1 MPDVFSGFSFSM
13 GFFKNLYHSLTQKIT
28 PKPAGRDFFGDN
40 IEALFTFLTSKITSS
55 NQVNATVVYIN
66 NYLKLKSNE
75 RLERLPESY
84 LFVEKYLT
92 DIDPDFKLSKEKL
105 RAQIKVQYANL
116 LSVPGFDIIFEEES
130 KQEFELCRL
139 FLKVVIN
146 GLQDL
151 LGEKGGKEIQNIGK
165 YLNEIPNGFPSRN
178 PLTETS
184 FNPSNYNDWV
194 HFLRKLSFHT
204 FNLLVQKLGEEAALR
219 RFDNGYKEIARKF
232 INLDTFQIIISVL
245 PENLMDED
253 RVGALTKHQ
262 IEKLLLKKADHFE
275 QLTKDLQEKNKELER
290 TQQLLI
296 EAKNRAE
303 QATRAKAMFLANMS
317 HEIRT
322 PMNAVIGMTEILR
335 ETNPSSEQL
344 LYIDT
349 IYKSGYDLIHIIND
363 ILDYSKIESGNLQL
377 EQRPVSIQNLTADLG
392 NLLILKAEEKNIELI
407 FYVDEQVPDYIFGD
421 AVRLKQVL
429 TNLLVNAIKFTE
441 VGEVV
446 LEVHAQFIT
455 DDRVKLEFQ
464 VRDTGIGI
472 PSNKISNIFDSFS
485 QVDAS
490 TTRNYGGTGLG
501 LTITKSLVS
510 MMNGRIW
517 VNSVVGEGSKFTF
530 TIEADID
537 DSKKRDTI
545 NYDQFSGKTALIA
558 GQNRTQCEMLAKKL
572 SAFGMES
579 QSFSTLPDLILGIQK
594 TPKCDLIFAEEYLYK
609 SIDPSLKKS
618 FKTQLNTK
626 NLPLI
631 GIIPFS
637 KSADYSSDETEISIT
652 KPIRRDVLIKKM
664 KIALSL
670 EQNVS
675 EQLSNVETH
684 IVRPI
689 SILLAEDN
697 PTNQLVAKGLMR
709 NIGYEIDVVEN
720 GQQVLDHLNKKFY
733 DLILMDVQMPVLDG
747 LQTTQKVRMKVIAPH
762 QPIII
767 AMTAN
772 ASEEDRQ
779 VCLFAGMND
788 YLSKPVT
795 RTEIIQKIENWFPES

>member
-1 MPDVFSGFSFSM
+1 M
-13 GFFKNLYHSLTQKIT
+13 GFFNNLYRSLTRKIT
-28 PKPAGRDFFGDN
+28 TNPTDRRDFFGDN

-55 NQVNATVVYIN
+55 NQANATVVYIN
-66 NYLKLKSNE
+66 NYLKLKNNE

-92 DIDPDFKLSKEKL
+92 DIDPDFKLSKEQL

-116 LSVPGFDIIFEEES
+116 LSVPSFDIIFEEES

-151 LGEKGGKEIQNIGK
+151 LGERGGEEIQNIGK
-165 YLNEIPNGFPSRN
+165 YLNEIPNGFPGRN
-178 PLTETS
+178 PLNQS
-184 FNPSNYNDWV
+184 NFNPSNYNDWV

-204 FNLLVQKLGEEAALR
+204 FNILVQKLGEEAALR
-219 RFDNGYKEIARKF
+219 RFDNGYKEIAKKF

-253 RVGALTKHQ
+253 RIGALTKHQ

-275 QLTKDLQEKNKELER
+275 QLTKDLQEKNQELER

-296 EAKNRAE
+296 EAKNKAE
-303 QATRAKAMFLANMS
+303 EATRAKAMFLANMS

-335 ETNPSSEQL
+335 ETNPSNEQL

-377 EQRPVSIQNLTADLG
+377 EQRAVSIQNLVADLG

-407 FYVDEQVPDYIFGD
+407 FYVDEDVPDYIIGD

-429 TNLLVNAIKFTE
+429 TNLLGNAIKFTE
-441 VGEVV
+441 IGEVV
-446 LEVHAQFIT
+446 LEVQVQST
-455 DDRVKLEFQ
+455 TENKVTLEFQ

-472 PSNKISNIFDSFS
+472 PKNKINNIFDSFS

-501 LTITKSLVS
+501 LTITKSLVT
-510 MMNGRIW
+510 MMDGNIW
-517 VNSVVGEGSKFTF
+517 VNSVVGEGSKFAF
-530 TIEADID
+530 TVQAEID
-537 DSKKRDTI
+537 YSKTLETRNSPK
-545 NYDQFSGKTALIA
+545 FSGKTALIA
-558 GQNRTQCEMLAKKL
+558 GQNRTQTEILARKL
-572 SAFGMES
+572 SALGMDS
-579 QSFSTLPDLILGIQK
+579 RIFSTLPDLILGIQES
-594 TPKCDLIFAEEYLYK
+594 TSCDLIFAEEYLYK
-609 SIDPSLKKS
+609 SIDPTLKKS
-618 FKTQLNTK
+618 FKKQLEAK
-626 NLPLI
+626 KLPLI
-631 GIIPFS
+631 GIIPFT
-637 KSADYSSDETEISIT
+637 KSAEHSSDESDLTIT
-652 KPIRRDVLIKKM
+652 KPIRRDILVKK
-664 KIALSL
+664 IQQAFSV
-670 EQNVS
+670 EQAVPKQLTDE
-675 EQLSNVETH
+675 EQH
-684 IVRPI
+684 RIRPI

-709 NIGYEIDVVEN
+709 NIGYDIDVVEN
-720 GQQVLDHLNKKFY
+720 GQQVLDQLNNKFY

-795 RTEIIQKIENWFPES
+795 RTEIIEKIENWFPES

>member
-1 MPDVFSGFSFSM
+1 MGFLKDLYNSFS
-13 GFFKNLYHSLTQKIT
+13 NKIS
-28 PKPAGRDFFGDN
+28 PGSSGRDFFGDT
-40 IEALFTFLTSKITSS
+40 IEAMFAFLTSKITSS
-55 NQVNATVVYIN
+55 NQAYATIVYIN

-92 DIDPDFKLSKEKL
+92 DIDPDFNQSKENL

-116 LSVPGFDIIFEEES
+116 LSVPGFEIIFEEES
-130 KQEFELCRL
+130 KQEFELCKL
-139 FLKVVIN
+139 FLKLVIN

-151 LGEKGGKEIQNIGK
+151 LGQKGGEEIQNIGK
-165 YLNEIPNGFPSRN
+165 YLDDIPNGFPSQN
-178 PLTETS
+178 PLNDHT

-194 HFLRKLSFHT
+194 QFLRRLSFHS
-204 FNLLVQKLGEEAALR
+204 FNILTEKLGEEAALR
-219 RFDNGYKEIARKF
+219 RFDNGYKQVAKKF

-290 TQQLLI
+290 TQRLLI
-296 EAKNRAE
+296 EAKNKAE
-303 QATRAKAMFLANMS
+303 DATRAKAMFLANMS

-335 ETNPSSEQL
+335 ETSPSKEQL

-363 ILDYSKIESGNLQL
+363 ILDYSKIESGSLQL
-377 EQRPVSIQNLTADLG
+377 EQQPVNLHNLTADLG
-392 NLLILKAEEKNIELI
+392 NLLILKAEEKNIELV
-407 FYVDEQVPDYIFGD
+407 FYVDEKVPDYIIGD
-421 AVRLKQVL
+421 AVRLKQIL
-429 TNLLVNAIKFTE
+429 TNLLGNAIKFTE

-446 LEVHAQFIT
+446 LEIHAENISPNS
-455 DDRVKLEFQ
+455 VKLEFL

-472 PSNKISNIFDSFS
+472 PQNKIDHIFDSFS

-510 MMNGRIW
+510 MMNGEIW
-517 VNSVVGEGSKFTF
+517 VNSVVGEGTNFTF
-530 TIEADID
+530 TMAVDVD
-537 DSKKRDTI
+537 VTKTRTSVD
-545 NYDQFSGKTALIA
+545 NQMFVGKTALVA
-558 GQNRTQCEMLAKKL
+558 GQNNTQREMLAKKL
-572 SAFGMES
+572 KAFGFKTVT
-579 QSFSTLPDLILGIQK
+579 FSTLPELILGIQE
-594 TPKCDLIFAEEYLYK
+594 TPASHLVIAEEYLYK
-609 SIDPSLKKS
+609 SIDQSLKNS
-618 FKTQLNTK
+618 FKMQLEAK

-631 GIIPFS
+631 SIIPFS
-637 KSADYSSDETEISIT
+637 SSANHLDDKESLSIT
-652 KPIRRDVLIKKM
+652 KPIRRDVLIKK
-664 KIALSL
+664 INRAFSVDQSVPEPLAD
-670 EQNVS
+670 
-675 EQLSNVETH
+675 ETTH
-684 IVRPI
+684 KVRSI
-689 SILLAEDN
+689 NILLAEDN
-697 PTNQLVAKGLMR
+697 PTNQMVAKGLMR
-709 NIGYEIDVVEN
+709 NIGYEIDVVSN
-720 GQQVLDHLNKKFY
+720 GQQVLEYLDRKFY
-733 DLILMDVQMPVLDG
+733 DLVLMDVQMPVLDG
-747 LQTTQKVRMKVIAPH
+747 LQATQKVRMKVIAPH

-795 RTEIIQKIENWFPES
+795 RSEIIQKIENWFPES